1 MRSKDLDRRGRI
13 GDRVAEGRCR
23 ARRSA
28 QGTASSPPGFGD
40 TAPKAAPQAST
51 AGPIGKGT
59 MAETVAHVVGARPN
73 FMKAAPVIRAL
84 TARSVPQVIV
94 HTGQHYDDRMSE
106 VFFRELDLPRPDL
119 NLGVGSGSHASQTA
133 RIMVALEGAFADL
146 DPALIVVYGDVNST
160 ARGGGRRGQA
170 RAADRPRRGG
180 SAQLRP
186 DDAGGDQPGRH
197 RRPVGPPVHHEPGGR
212 DEPRPRGDRP
222 RAGPLRRQPDDR
234 HAARQPRPVRRGSG
248 SRPAR
253 ARRTVWG
260 GDAPP
265 AGQCRRSGDRRPDRG
280 RHPRCRGARPPGHP
294 APSARPGRRSRRPAW
309 PTIPG

>member
-1 MRSKDLDRRGRI
+1 MGPDRALRATEHERPIGEREERPADQSSALRGQSVGHPDDEAHLVRSKDLDRRGRI
-13 GDRVAEGRCR
+13 GDRVAEGRGR

-28 QGTASSPPGFGD
+28 QGTVSSPPGFGD
-40 TAPKAAPQAST
+40 TAPKAAPQEST

-160 ARGGGRRGQA
+160 LAAAVVAAKLGRPIAHVEAGLRSFDRTMPEEINRVVTDVLSRPAVRHEPRGRRQ
-170 RAADRPRRGG
+170 
-180 SAQLRP
+180 S
-186 DDAGGDQPGRH
+186 
-197 RRPVGPPVHHEPGGR
+197 
-212 DEPRPRGDRP
+212 RPRGRST
-222 RAGPLRRQPDDR
+222 AG
-234 HAARQPRPVRRGSG
+234 AST
-248 SRPAR
+248 S
-253 ARRTVWG
+253 
-260 GDAPP
+260 
-265 AGQCRRSGDRRPDRG
+265 
-280 RHPRCRGARPPGHP
+280 
-294 APSARPGRRSRRPAW
+294 SATR
-309 PTIPG
+309 